1 MRYSEMCSQAS
12 ITKLNNSDDKK
23 VKIDGSSWN
32 NGYYQLL
39 VKSMHKKVLKSIE
52 WMPRRILP
60 TKDVLRCDK
69 LRGAAKKL

>member
-1 MRYSEMCSQAS
+1 MGSNVFFRER
-12 ITKLNNSDDKK
+12 TEFNNSNVDKK
-23 VKIDGSSWN
+23 VKIDGLVI
-32 NGYYQLL
+32 GYCQLL

-69 LRGAAKKL
+69 LRGAAKEL